1 MKHRTVFVFLLGLA
15 LAHFCAGPRSI
26 SAATR
31 TRLQGQETDDEVKVN
46 LYKKFIDNRVPNPA
60 MAYDVAREYVRRYV
74 KDNDKITSYLKQ
86 WIDAY
91 ESEERECKLL
101 QGIYGG
107 KGFTNAYALAKPVL
121 AEDPDNLK
129 ALIALGYGGYQATTA
144 EKNESFNAESM
155 RNANKA
161 IQLIESGKAPTLE
174 IGTVGGGVATGCPQ
188 QTESDRGPGQWKPF
202 KGREDALASLY
213 VAVGYLELKTQP
225 DDAIGRFVKAIQIDA
240 DRKSAPSTYFWLAQA
255 YERGPYQR
263 LSADYGKR
271 FANQPETPEGK
282 AAFQKVNDV
291 LDRIIDAYARAVA
304 LAGSDSKQQAAKAEW
319 TRHLTDLYKF
329 RHDNSDAG
337 LTEFISGV
345 LAKPLPG

>member
-1 MKHRTVFVFLLGLA
+1 MNQRRVFVLVLGLT
-15 LAHFCAGPRSI
+15 LVFFGVAGSRVI
-26 SAATR
+26 SAR
-31 TRLQGQETDDEVKVN
+31 SRVQGQETDDEVKVN
-46 LYKKFIDNRVPNPA
+46 LYKKFTDNRVPNPA
-60 MAYDVAREYVRRYV
+60 IAFDVAKEYMRRYL
-74 KDNDKITSYLKQ
+74 KDNDRYTNYLKQ
-86 WIDAY
+86 WIAQY

-107 KGFTNAYALAKPVL
+107 KGFTDAYALAKPVL

-129 ALIALGYGGYQATTA
+129 ALIALGYGGYQATTTA
-144 EKNESFNAESM
+144 KNETFNAESI
-155 RNANKA
+155 RHANKA

-174 IGTVGGGVATGCPQ
+174 TGGVGGGVANGCPE

-213 VAVGYLELKTQP
+213 IAIGYLELRTQP
-225 DDAIGRFVKAIQIDA
+225 DDAIGRFVKAIQVDA
-240 DRKSAPSTYFWLAQA
+240 DRKNTASTYFWLAQA

-263 LSADYGKR
+263 LSSDYSKR
-271 FANQPETPEGK
+271 FANQPESPESK
-282 AAFQKVNDV
+282 AALENVNKVMDK
-291 LDRIIDAYARAVA
+291 IIDAYARAVA
-304 LAGSDSKQQAAKAEW
+304 LAGNDPKQQTAKAEW
-319 TRHLTDLYKF
+319 TKHLTDLYKF